1 MPLGLLDISSVTDR
15 LIKLLDEA
23 KDKSPLWKTKTIAK
37 FTIKVTGDAPEVV
50 RNRDNCQLS
59 LYLFHVAQDKYQTN
73 SPVTGYRVPPIPH
86 QPLSLNLY
94 YLLTAFAKDNYRQE
108 QQAMSIAMRCF
119 HENPIVRMNVDLGTQ
134 TIKEE
139 FTLTMAVETADE
151 LGRLWQ
157 ATTVP
162 LRLAAVY
169 KVSVVFMTP
178 PEPPSIAR
186 PPDEVKLIS
195 DDKTQPLPDGV
206 QLKTSQE
213 VPFAGAVQILGTSAT
228 INYVG
233 PDNRGRSIS
242 FSPATVALQQ
252 RFILYGV
259 GLDNVGITDRLYRV
273 STGGTEVDVTDW
285 IKAKDSTRLALE
297 IPPSNLPSPGVYQ
310 LQIGRN
316 SYRSNTTPFSIAAFV
331 NPVRGP
337 IETGN
342 SIALQGQGFIADK
355 TQVLL
360 NKQSLTKA
368 VNNSNTTLQPGQF
381 RVESTT
387 RIALQLPNNLSP
399 GLYVIRVRVN
409 QVESAPAKWVE
420 VAP

>member
-15 LIKLLDEA
+15 LIKLLGEA
-23 KDKSPLWKTKTIAK
+23 KDKSPLWKTVNK
-37 FTIKVTGDAPEVV
+37 FTINITGNAPEVM
-50 RNRDNCQLS
+50 RDGGGCQLG

-73 SPVTGYRVPPIPH
+73 SPVTGSRVPQIPH

-94 YLLTAFAKDNYRQE
+94 YLLTAFAKDNYSQE

-169 KVSVVFMTP
+169 KVSVVFVTP

-186 PPDEVKLIS
+186 PPDEVKLVS

-206 QLKTSQE
+206 QLKTSKE

-233 PDNRGRSIS
+233 PDNTGRSVS
-242 FSPATVALQQ
+242 FSSATVASQQ
-252 RFILYGV
+252 RFILYGM
-259 GLDNVGITDRLYRV
+259 GLDNVGITDRLYLV

-297 IPPSNLPSPGVYQ
+297 IPPSSPPQPGVYQ
-310 LQIGRN
+310 LQVGQN
-316 SYRSNTTPFSIAAFV
+316 SERSNTTPFSIAAFV
-331 NPVRGP
+331 NPVGGP

-342 SIALQGQGFIADK
+342 LIVLQGQGFIIDK

-360 NKQSLTKA
+360 NKQPLSKTADINIKA
-368 VNNSNTTLQPGQF
+368 GKF
-381 RVESTT
+381 RVESSA
-387 RIALQLPNNLSP
+387 RIALKLPNDLPP
-399 GLYVIRVRVN
+399 GLYAIRVQVN